1 MRLFFPRRTEFVV
14 SVRACYDDDRPTA
27 ALDSGTMADRAGY
40 GRWLAVVA
48 AGMAE

>member
-1 MRLFFPRRTEFVV
+1 MRLFSPRRIEFVV
-14 SVRACYDDDRPTA
+14 SVRTCYYDDLPTA